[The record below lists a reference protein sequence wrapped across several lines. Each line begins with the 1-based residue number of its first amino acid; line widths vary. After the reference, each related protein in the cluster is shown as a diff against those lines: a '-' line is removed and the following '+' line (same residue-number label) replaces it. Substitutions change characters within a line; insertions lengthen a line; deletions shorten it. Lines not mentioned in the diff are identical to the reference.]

1 MFLGFNRQI
10 MFFIVDLELELNALT
25 STNPRTEVDSRP
37 ECQSWFR
44 GTSLLCDLGV
54 AVHHVEPR

>member
-37 ECQSWFR
+37 ECQSWFLGR
-44 GTSLLCDLGV
+44 LLCDQGV